1 MLWRVGEL
9 VRNIHWAVQ
18 GAEQAYQKTGLE
30 NRFCSQFFGYTS
42 YRIPKEDSLKEKV
55 RTSRDWKL

>member
-42 YRIPKEDSLKEKV
+42 YSDTKGGFSEGES
-55 RTSRDWKL
+55 